1 MRMSSNRAR
10 SAFSPFSAAF
20 RSLIC
25 RNVGLFR
32 YFRPEQAPNFA
43 LALPMLALT
52 AAGVA
57 AYVRAEPWRAA
68 TLGLLVEA
76 RQGKPRELRALE
88 QQARARRAAVRCV
101 AWRAAEAARCIGVC
115 AQAPQRAA
123 EQQKRCAQRCAN
135 VWCAAI

>member
-1 MRMSSNRAR
+1 M
-10 SAFSPFSAAF
+10 
-20 RSLIC
+20 
-25 RNVGLFR
+25 GLFR

-43 LALPMLALT
+43 LALPVLALT

-57 AYVRAEPWRAA
+57 AYARAEPWRAA

-88 QQARARRAAVRCV
+88 QQARARRAAVRRV
-101 AWRAAEAARCIGVC
+101 ARRAAEAVCGIAVC

-123 EQQKRCAQRCAN
+123 EQQKRCVRRCAN
-135 VWCAAI
+135 ACCLVCLR